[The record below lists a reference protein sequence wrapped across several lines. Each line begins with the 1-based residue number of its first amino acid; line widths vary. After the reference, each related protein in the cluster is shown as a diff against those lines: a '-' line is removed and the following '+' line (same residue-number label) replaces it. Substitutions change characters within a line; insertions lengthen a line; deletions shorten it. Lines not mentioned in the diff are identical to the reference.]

1 MISRLATIAEK
12 FIRGF
17 TVRSVRLGRILER
30 RQRVIQIAAA
40 AVAIGLGLWGWTIN
54 KPPANLSN
62 WFDNIFRTAQLVTLQ
77 FPADLYDS
85 IPWQLQVARLLVPL
99 VAILATINVL
109 VGAITRPIRLAL
121 MPYVKGHV
129 VLCGTAQL
137 NEAALH
143 TLAERGRRIVTVAP
157 VSDPARCESLDALG
171 ITFVEADP
179 FQSVTFRAL
188 NIAEASALFLT
199 LGDDIDNI
207 DLAMLAF
214 AAAEKR
220 SDDLAPLLL
229 GVMIE
234 REDLARELDAALDG
248 LARKHN
254 IRYHRL
260 CPDRE
265 GLRIELRRF
274 APVFLK
280 ASPSER
286 SRLLVIGLYAN
297 WQQIIMQL
305 VISSQ
310 DHPEA
315 LPLISLVLDEAEAA
329 AFAIWRSAK
338 PDLDLV
344 ARFEI
349 LPQGAGLLPTGET
362 PSDDRITFDAPQ
374 LVVILRAD
382 EDAVATALA
391 LRRPGN
397 RFGLRGQPILVH
409 RSKEDRVLARLGE
422 TEVRDRTFQDLI
434 AFGGLVRPEAIERVL
449 DQRGDEIAIALH
461 ENYLHAENT
470 LGAGSTTALAA
481 WADLLENLREANRAA
496 AEHAAILFAS
506 VGLRLVPAHGGATNE
521 VTAEELETLARV
533 EHRRWIADRIDR
545 GWRSGP
551 ARDDEQLIHPSITPF
566 EGLSAHDREKDRN
579 TVRALLSAIGHAGFR
594 LAPATTS
601 DVDSVWNRTIPAG
614 HRPDRRD
621 W

>member
-1 MISRLATIAEK
+1 MTFAEE
-12 FIRGF
+12 FIRAF
-17 TVRSVRLGRILER
+17 TARSVRLGRLVER
-30 RQRVIQIAAA
+30 RQKVIQIAAA
-40 AVAIGLGLWGWTIN
+40 VIAITLGLWGWTRER
-54 KPPANLSN
+54 PPESLGN

-77 FPADLYDS
+77 FPTDLNDDIS
-85 IPWQLQVARLLVPL
+85 WQLQIARLLLPL

-129 VLCGTAQL
+129 VLCGAAQL

-143 TLAERGRRIVTVAP
+143 ALAESGRRIVTVAP

-188 NIAEASALFLT
+188 NLAEASALILT
-199 LGDDIDNI
+199 HDDGLANL
-207 DLAMLAF
+207 DLAMLAL

-220 SDDLAPLLL
+220 PNDLPPLVL

-280 ASPSER
+280 ADPSAP
-286 SRLLVIGLYAN
+286 SRLLVVGLAGN
-297 WQQIIMQL
+297 WRQIIMQL

-344 ARFEI
+344 ARVEI
-349 LPQGAGLLPTGET
+349 LPRGAGLLPTGET
-362 PSDDRITFDAPQ
+362 PSDDRTTFDAPQ
-374 LVVILRAD
+374 LVVVLRAD
-382 EDAVATALA
+382 ADAVATALA

-409 RSKEDRVLARLGE
+409 RSKEDRLLARLGE
-422 TEVRDRTFQDLI
+422 TEVRDRSFRDLI
-434 AFGGLVRPEAIERVL
+434 AFGGLVRLETIERVL
-449 DQRGDEIAIALH
+449 DRRGDEIAIALH
-461 ENYLHAENT
+461 ENYLHAANT
-470 LGAGSTTALAA
+470 SGAGSTAALAA
-481 WADLLENLREANRAA
+481 WADLPENLREANRAA

-506 VGLRLVPAHGGATNE
+506 VGLRLVPAHEGATNE

-533 EHRRWIADRIDR
+533 EHRRWMADRIDR

-551 ARDDEQLIHPSITPF
+551 ARDDEQLIHPSIAPF
-566 EGLSAHDREKDRN
+566 ECLSAHDREKDRD
-579 TVRALLSAIGHAGFR
+579 TVRALLSAIGHAGIR
-594 LAPATTS
+594 LAPATTL
-601 DVDSVWNRTIPAG
+601 DADSVWNRTVPAG
-614 HRPDRRD
+614 HRPERRD

>member
-1 MISRLATIAEK
+1 MTRLLLALMQAATRLAAFATRHLGPAQVIA
-12 FIRGF
+12 GA
-17 TVRSVRLGRILER
+17 LAL
-30 RQRVIQIAAA
+30 
-40 AVAIGLGLWGWTIN
+40 GLGLWGWSI
-54 KPPANLSN
+54 KEPPTELTGWLNN
-62 WFDNIFRTAQLVTLQ
+62 FFRTAQLITLQ
-77 FPADLYDS
+77 FPTNPETG
-85 IPWQLQVARLLVPL
+85 IPWQLQVARLLVPV
-99 VAILATINVL
+99 VAVIATINVV
-109 VGAITRPIRLAL
+109 VGAITRPARLAL
-121 MPYVKGHV
+121 MPYTKGHV
-129 VLCGTAQL
+129 VVCGAAQL
-137 NEAALH
+137 NEAALNI
-143 TLAERGRRIVTVAP
+143 LAGRDRRIVSVAP
-157 VSDPARCESLDALG
+157 VFDPARCEVLDALG
-171 ITFVEADP
+171 IAFIEADP

-188 NIAEASALFLT
+188 NIAEASALLLT
-199 LGDDIDNI
+199 HEDDLANL
-207 DLAMLAF
+207 DLAMLAL

-220 SDDLAPLLL
+220 PKDLPPLVL

-280 ASPSER
+280 ADPSAP
-286 SRLLVIGLYAN
+286 SRLLVVGLAGN
-297 WQQIIMQL
+297 WRQIIMQL

-349 LPQGAGLLPTGET
+349 LPRGAGLLPTGET
-362 PSDDRITFDAPQ
+362 PSDDRTAFDAPQ
-374 LVVILRAD
+374 LVVVLRAD
-382 EDAVATALA
+382 ADAVATALA

-409 RSKEDRVLARLGE
+409 RSKEDRLLARLGE
-422 TEVRDRTFQDLI
+422 TEVRDRSFRDLI
-434 AFGGLVRPEAIERVL
+434 AFGELVRPEAIERVL
-449 DQRGDEIAIALH
+449 DRRGDEIAIALH
-461 ENYLHAENT
+461 ENYLHVANT
-470 LGAGSTTALAA
+470 SGAGSTAALAA
-481 WADLLENLREANRAA
+481 WADLPENLREANRAA

-506 VGLRLVPAHGGATNE
+506 VGLRLVPAHEGATNE

-533 EHRRWIADRIDR
+533 EHRRWMADRIDR

-566 EGLSAHDREKDRN
+566 ECLSAYDREKDRN
-579 TVRALLSAIGHAGFR
+579 TVRTLLSAISRAGFR

-601 DVDSVWNRTIPAG
+601 NADSV
-614 HRPDRRD
+614 
-621 W
+621 